1 MVYRNLSAVWVV
13 LICIGLLGCGKPPQ
27 PVPVVRISQEPP
39 SGCPGIF
46 VLAPVE
52 YLLYFHGDDPIL
64 LASEGRQADLAVYC
78 TAEEAQKA
86 EQDLEQQRLLI
97 PGLWRVYQ
105 LHGEWEKDVVEVTP
119 GTWRMRRPSE
129 LIPYPEGREVWQQMG
144 SGIVAATEN
153 RP

>member
-1 MVYRNLSAVWVV
+1 MVYRNLSAVWVLLV
-13 LICIGLLGCGKPPQ
+13 CLGLLGCGKTSQ
-27 PVPVVRISQEPP
+27 PVPVVQVPQEP

-64 LASEGRQADLAVYC
+64 LASEGREADLAVYC
-78 TAEEAQKA
+78 TAEEARTVERK
-86 EQDLEQQRLLI
+86 LEQQRLLV

-105 LHGEWEKDVVEVTP
+105 LHGEWEEDVVEVSP

-129 LIPYPEGREVWQQMG
+129 LIPYPEGREVWQEMKG
-144 SGIVAATEN
+144 GIVAATGN